1 MAIGTQIVDFVQP
14 SWLAAHPC
22 DVLHIGL
29 VNNMADG
36 ALEQTERQFF
46 QLVGGAGAAFRIR
59 WHLFS
64 LRSIARGEA
73 ARLHL
78 MHENY
83 HELREIYATK
93 LDGLI
98 VTGTEP
104 GQQDLRQETYW
115 PELSELLDWIG
126 EEGPPAIFS
135 CLAAHAAVLRYD
147 GIERRRLAY
156 KRCGTFDHIVANRH
170 PLTNE
175 LTGTLTVPHSR
186 WNEAPPDALEEAGYQ
201 ILTYAPEAGA
211 DLFVKQRRNL
221 LMFFQGHPEYDHN
234 TLAREYRRDVRR
246 YLTRVTDSYPA
257 LPQYY
262 FAQDG
267 ALALDLFRKRALET
281 RNEALLAE
289 FPAIA
294 ADNRNPGT
302 SALQPAVSMWL
313 CLLKELAEKRHGAAP
328 ARIAKTSWQL

>member
-1 MAIGTQIVDFVQP
+1 MAIGTQIVDFQQP
-14 SWLAAHPC
+14 SWLAPHPR

-46 QLVGGAGAAFRIR
+46 QLIGGAGAAFRIR

-64 LRSIARGEA
+64 LRSIRRGES

-78 MHENY
+78 IHENY
-83 HELREIYATK
+83 CELREIYVAQ
-93 LDGLI
+93 LDGVL

-104 GQQDLRQETYW
+104 GQQDLRQESYW

-126 EEGPPAIFS
+126 REGPPAIFS

-147 GIERRRLAY
+147 GIERRRLVH
-156 KRCGTFDHIVANRH
+156 KRCGTFDHIVVDSH

-175 LTGTLTVPHSR
+175 LTGTLKVPHSR
-186 WNEAPPDALEEAGYQ
+186 WNEAPADALEEAGYQ

-246 YLTRVTDSYPA
+246 YLAGIANGYPA

-262 FAQDG
+262 FRQDEAD
-267 ALALDLFRKRALET
+267 ALELFRERAMKT
-281 RNEALLAE
+281 RDEALLAE

-294 ADNRNPGT
+294 ADARNCRT
-302 SALQPAVSMWL
+302 SAALKPVFEIWL
-313 CLLKELAEKRHGAAP
+313 CLLQELAAKRPGATFP
-328 ARIAKTSWQL
+328 HIAKTSW

>member
-1 MAIGTQIVDFVQP
+1 
-14 SWLAAHPC
+14 
-22 DVLHIGL
+22 
-29 VNNMADG
+29 
-36 ALEQTERQFF
+36 
-46 QLVGGAGAAFRIR
+46 
-59 WHLFS
+59 
-64 LRSIARGEA
+64 
-73 ARLHL
+73 
-78 MHENY
+78 
-83 HELREIYATK
+83 
-93 LDGLI
+93 
-98 VTGTEP
+98 
-104 GQQDLRQETYW
+104 
-115 PELSELLDWIG
+115 
-126 EEGPPAIFS
+126 
-135 CLAAHAAVLRYD
+135 
-147 GIERRRLAY
+147 
-156 KRCGTFDHIVANRH
+156 
-170 PLTNE
+170 
-175 LTGTLTVPHSR
+175 LTGTLKVPHSR

-302 SALQPAVSMWL
+302 SALQPVFSMWL

-328 ARIAKTSWQL
+328 ARIAKTSWQR